1 MRGDEQA
8 FPPAGLSLLLLH
20 PDADHGGHLRA
31 HSAPARQKGIS
42 SDQCSDPGPIC
53 LLDINNYRLLG
64 RIWIRYSNASGYLFF
79 YSWKEIFIY
88 IP

>member
-42 SDQCSDPGPIC
+42 SDQWSDRDPIF
-53 LLDINNYRLLG
+53 LQDTS
-64 RIWIRYSNASGYLFF
+64 RISKLVVLHFLFRDV
-79 YSWKEIFIY
+79 
-88 IP
+88 